1 MPGHAQSQPG
11 YISQLIYEVL
21 LGMLNAENHLSVC
34 SFCFVA
40 DGWHSVKPALS
51 FPFIIYE

>member
-21 LGMLNAENHLSVC
+21 LGMLNVENHLSVC
-34 SFCFVA
+34 SFCFMA
-40 DGWHSVKPALS
+40 DGWHSVKPGLS
-51 FPFIIYE
+51 FLFIIYE